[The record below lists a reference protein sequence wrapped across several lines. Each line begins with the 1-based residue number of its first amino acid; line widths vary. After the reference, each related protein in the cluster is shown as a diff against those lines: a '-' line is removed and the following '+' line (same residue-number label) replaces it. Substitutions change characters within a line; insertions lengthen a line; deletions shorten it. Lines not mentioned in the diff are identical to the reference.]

1 MKRLLNLLVAL
12 SLLGL
17 VYCVLGV
24 VQTAML
30 AGAPNYSSI
39 VAESNERF
47 WTRVSGVCL
56 GLSAL
61 FLLLRLR
68 IVRRKVKGKRD
79 S

>member
-1 MKRLLNLLVAL
+1 MKKLLNFFFVL

-17 VYCVLGV
+17 VYCVLAV
-24 VQTAML
+24 VQTGML

-47 WTRVSGVCL
+47 WTRLSGVCL